1 MAEVRIRCN
10 VGGSGDRPLQS
21 SGRHNVST
29 VMVGGPEENGPSS
42 NGHDSIPSNN
52 NEDNMVPQTTE
63 ILLAPPESEYVNTFQ
78 FFS

>member
-29 VMVGGPEENGPSS
+29 VMVGGPEETSPSS
-42 NGHDSIPSNN
+42 NGHPIPSNN
-52 NEDNMVPQTTE
+52 DEDNSVPQTTE
-63 ILLAPPESEYVNTFQ
+63 ILLAPPESE
-78 FFS
+78 